1 MGQKGKRGGGHH
13 NRVESRV
20 FPQDLLLGMGTESEE
35 WPRQIVCYRAEGG
48 FRGEEREV
56 KV

>member
-1 MGQKGKRGGGHH
+1 MGQKGERGGGHH
-13 NRVESRV
+13 NRAESRV
-20 FPQDLLLGMGTESEE
+20 FPQDLLLGTGTESEE
-35 WPRQIVCYRAEGG
+35 WPGQIVCYRAEGG